1 MTPEPFE
8 TFDHCGLT
16 VEIHYD
22 DSAGNPFETF
32 DQAAELR
39 DGTREGWGEP
49 IDLDAFTS
57 TAHAARYLT
66 LFGGCL
72 VAIPYRLHDY
82 GSGGYRACLTGTDD
96 ERVSG
101 FVVVTPAG
109 IETTGAPDPEEA
121 ARQDF
126 ETFRQWIDGEVFGY
140 VVRSRDGEVLDS
152 CWGFYGDPD
161 GDDGVKDEARR
172 AAEHEAHEIALDAEP
187 PDVAQVLAEIAR

>member
-1 MTPEPFE
+1 MEPFE
-8 TFDHCGLT
+8 TFEHCGLR
-16 VEIHYD
+16 VELHYD
-22 DSAGNPFETF
+22 TDAGNPFTEF

-39 DGTREGWGEP
+39 DGTGDGWGEA

-82 GSGGYRACLTGTDD
+82 GSGGYQARLTDTDD

-109 IETTGAPDPEEA
+109 IELTGAPDPDEA

-126 ETFRQWIDGEVFGY
+126 ETFRQWVEGEVYGY
-140 VVRSRDGEVLDS
+140 VVRTRDGEVLDS
-152 CWGFYGDPD
+152 LWRIY
-161 GDDGVKDEARR
+161 DDEHNYLRASARES
-172 AAEHEAHEIALDAEP
+172 AEHEAHEIALDAEP
-187 PDVAQVLAEIAR
+187 PDVAQVLAERAR